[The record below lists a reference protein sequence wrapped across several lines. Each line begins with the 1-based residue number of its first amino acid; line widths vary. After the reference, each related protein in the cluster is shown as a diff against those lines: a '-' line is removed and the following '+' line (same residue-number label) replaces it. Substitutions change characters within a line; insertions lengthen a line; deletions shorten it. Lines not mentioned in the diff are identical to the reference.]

1 MLPRLRAAPVRR
13 IPAETADE
21 VSNGSNAMSDGR
33 GSFLTTKL
41 YYGFGSVAYGVK
53 DNGFSYFLLLY
64 YNQVLGLPAQWVGAA
79 IMLALVFDA
88 FSDPVV
94 GYTSDNLHSRWGRR
108 HPFMYGS
115 VVPVALCYFLLW
127 NPPAGLGDGALFA
140 YLLAL
145 AVLVR
150 TFITLYE
157 IPSSSLVAELTDDY
171 DERTSMMSYR
181 YFFGWWGGLTMAVIA
196 WFLLLRPTP
205 EYPVGQLN
213 PEGWQSYGTIASC
226 VMVFAILVSAIGTHR
241 HIPFLKQPPEKRP
254 FSARRT
260 ARELRETLV
269 SRSFLVLFFS
279 AIFGAMAAGIITS
292 LNIYFTTY
300 FWELTPIQIGIL
312 TLGPYISSVVALVA
326 APVLSRRLG
335 KKGGAVLI
343 GMLAALL
350 APAPIIGRLVDL
362 MPPNG
367 SAALVPTLFVF
378 SVVEVSLVITW
389 SILVSSMVADIVEES
404 ELATGRRSE
413 GVFFAARSFIFKAVH
428 GIGVLTATLLLAA
441 IEFPQGAKP
450 GEVDPG
456 IILNLGLAY
465 VPAVFSVYM
474 ISVLFVA
481 AYRISRATHEANLQR
496 LAT

>member
-1 MLPRLRAAPVRR
+1 M
-13 IPAETADE
+13 
-21 VSNGSNAMSDGR
+21 SGSR
-33 GSFLTTKL
+33 GSFLATKL
-41 YYGFGSVAYGVK
+41 YYGVGSVAYGVK

-88 FSDPVV
+88 FSDPIV

-115 VVPVALCYFLLW
+115 VVPVALSYYLLW
-127 NPPAGLGDGALFA
+127 NPPGGLGQGALFA

-145 AVLVR
+145 AILVR
-150 TFITLYE
+150 TFITFYE

-171 DERTSMMSYR
+171 DERTSMLSYR

-205 EYPVGQLN
+205 EHPVGQLN
-213 PEGWQSYGTIASC
+213 PEGWQSYGLIASC
-226 VMVFAILVSAIGTHR
+226 VIVLAILVSAIGTHR

-260 ARELRETLV
+260 ARELKETL
-269 SRSFLVLFFS
+269 SNRSFLVLFIS
-279 AIFGAMAAGIITS
+279 AIFGAMAAGLITS

-300 FWELTPIQIGIL
+300 FWELKPTQIGIL
-312 TLGPYISSVVALVA
+312 TLGPFISSVVALVA
-326 APVLSRRLG
+326 APALSRRLG
-335 KKGGAVLI
+335 KKPGAVLI
-343 GMLAALL
+343 GVLAALL
-350 APAPIIGRLVDL
+350 APMPIVGRLVGL

-378 SVVEVSLVITW
+378 SIIEVSLVIIM
-389 SILVSSMVADIVEES
+389 SILISSMVADIVEES
-404 ELATGRRSE
+404 ELRTGRRSE
-413 GVFFAARSFIFKAVH
+413 GVFFAARSFIGKAVH
-428 GIGVLTATLLLAA
+428 GIGVMTATLLLAA

-456 IILNLGLAY
+456 IIVNLGFAY
-465 VPAVFSVYM
+465 VPSVFVVYI
-474 ISVLFVA
+474 ISVLFVT
-481 AYRISRATHEANLQR
+481 AYRISRASHQANLER